1 VLREHD
7 HVTADAVPMVGIVV
21 VNYFGGDR
29 TSGCLE
35 SLTKL
40 TWPSERLVVCL
51 VDNGSEPGWA
61 DGIRRSFP
69 AVRVVEAH
77 ANLGFGGGCNLGIAS
92 VPECDHVAL
101 LNNDAVPDP
110 GWLEPL
116 VEALDADP
124 RCGAATPKVLLE
136 GTFVTLRI
144 RSTSAAPGGGD
155 RRPLGVQLCGISI
168 DGLDVTEE
176 VELVSGFWG
185 WEHDATT
192 VGGTFAWTDGDAIAR
207 VALPASSVD
216 GEVAVRLASGEGPKT
231 AHVSLAD
238 AGIAAEVDVEVD
250 IHPAWSTVGPSGP
263 GTAVVNNAGTV
274 LLPDGSTADRGYLQ
288 PDDGTF
294 DEPCEVWGWSGA
306 AVLLARRYLDDVGTF
321 DARFF
326 LYAEDADLAWR
337 GRLRGW
343 RYRYVPTSVVW
354 HEHSATTGARSPLT
368 RHLAARNR
376 LVMLTKDAPRDLLL
390 PALRDE
396 VRELSRAV
404 RRDVLV
410 RLVRFRRPVLRHAV
424 HRSRVLLGFARLAPH
439 ALRAR
444 RANQPDAKP
453 GLTATWMTAVP
464 D

>member
-7 HVTADAVPMVGIVV
+7 HVTADAVPMVGVIV

-29 TSGCLE
+29 TAGCLE

-40 TWPSERLVVCL
+40 TWPSDRLAVCL
-51 VDNGSEPGWA
+51 VDNGSERGWVDA
-61 DGIRRSFP
+61 TRRRFPSIRL
-69 AVRVVEAH
+69 VEAP
-77 ANLGFGGGCNLGIAS
+77 ANLGFGGACNLGFAELS
-92 VPECDHVAL
+92 DCDHIAL
-101 LNNDAVPDP
+101 LNNDAIPDP
-110 GWLEPL
+110 AWLEPL
-116 VEALDADP
+116 VEALGADP
-124 RCGAATPKVLLE
+124 HCGAATPKVLLD
-136 GTFVTLRI
+136 GTFVTIRI
-144 RSTSAAPGGGD
+144 RSTSVAPGRGD
-155 RRPLGVQLCGISI
+155 DRPLGVQLCGISI
-168 DGLDVTEE
+168 DDLDVTEQ

-192 VGGTFAWTDGDAIAR
+192 VGGTFAWTNGDATAR
-207 VALPASSVD
+207 ALLPPSSVD
-216 GEVAVRLASGEGPKT
+216 GEVAIRLASGVGPRT
-231 AHVSLAD
+231 AHVSVGEAS
-238 AGIAAEVDVEVD
+238 DVEVD
-250 IHPAWSTVGPSGP
+250 AGIHPAWSTIRPSGP

-274 LLPDGSTADRGYLQ
+274 LLPDGSTADRGYLR

-343 RYRYVPTSVVW
+343 RYRYVPSSVVW

-376 LVMLTKDAPRDLLL
+376 HGMLTKDAPKDLLL
-390 PALRDE
+390 PALRQE
-396 VRELSRAV
+396 VRELSRAAA
-404 RRDVLV
+404 RDVVGRLV
-410 RLVRFRRPVLRHAV
+410 RLRRPVLGHV
-424 HRSRVLLGFARLAPH
+424 THRSRVLLGYTRLAPH
-439 ALRAR
+439 AHRAR
-444 RANQPDAKP
+444 RAYRPDARP